1 MEVIWTKLAIR
12 RVISIVNDIA
22 QDNFQAAYK
31 WSELIFERTDQLIE
45 HPESGRI
52 VPEYNHPD
60 LREII
65 EGNYR
70 ITYRIRKQKRVVY
83 ITTVL
88 HVRQKPPQSGKL
100 LR

>member
-1 MEVIWTKLAIR
+1 MEVIWTKLAIQ
-12 RVISIVNDIA
+12 RVNSILNYIA
-22 QDNFQAAYK
+22 QDNFQAALE
-31 WSELIFERTDQLIE
+31 WSELIFQRTDQLIE

-70 ITYRIRKQKRVVY
+70 VIYRIRKSKQTVY

-88 HVRQKPPQSGKL
+88 HVRQKPLKSGKFL
-100 LR
+100 

>member
-1 MEVIWTKLAIR
+1 VEVIWTKLAIQ
-12 RVISIVNDIA
+12 RVNSNVNYID
-22 QDNFQAAYK
+22 QYNFQAAKK

-45 HPESGRI
+45 YPESGRI

-70 ITYRIRKQKRVVY
+70 IIYRIRKPKRVIY

-88 HVRQKPPQSGKL
+88 HVRQKPTQPGKL
-100 LR
+100 FR